1 MLNPLLAHAWASSP
15 ERLAIA
21 AGVTLGFAVLA
32 RVLRGVHRS
41 GALAGGLACF
51 LLFAGAGPAAFATL
65 TALFLMTW
73 VSTRLGYRRKLALG
87 LAEQREGRNAWQVLA
102 NLAWAALGSV
112 VFSATGNRLWLVA
125 AMGALAEAATDTVAS
140 EIGQYRG
147 SDPRLITTWE
157 RVPAG
162 TDGGITISGSIA
174 GMAAGLV
181 IAAVATVCGMLPR
194 AQFWIPVAAGFAGM
208 LIDSLLGAT
217 LQRRGWLSNQ
227 AVNLFSTLAA
237 AGLAYALAM
246 NHLLYRRGLPRL
258 CPAANFRAQ
267 HARRRRVKP
276 RLYRRFFGGLRSLLD
291 PVEQQKDE
299 DAQQRVRDARQEF
312 VRPTPCH
319 VQSDQAPRDQEVNH
333 FVHHVEEN
341 RKQKS

>member
-32 RVLRGVHRS
+32 RALRGVNRS

-51 LLFAGAGPAAFATL
+51 LLFAGSGPAAFATL

-73 VSTRLGYRRKLALG
+73 VSTRLGYRRKFALG

-147 SDPRLITTWE
+147 SGARLITTWE

-217 LQRRGWLSNQ
+217 LQRRGWIGNQ
-227 AVNLFSTLAA
+227 GVNLFSTLAA
-237 AGLAYALAM
+237 AALAYALAM
-246 NHLLYRRGLPRL
+246 NHLL
-258 CPAANFRAQ
+258 
-267 HARRRRVKP
+267 
-276 RLYRRFFGGLRSLLD
+276 
-291 PVEQQKDE
+291 
-299 DAQQRVRDARQEF
+299 
-312 VRPTPCH
+312 
-319 VQSDQAPRDQEVNH
+319 
-333 FVHHVEEN
+333 
-341 RKQKS
+341 